1 MGMSEDN
8 RMSLDPSL
16 GAVRLAPI
24 LPGWDASPSARS
36 RLVIGLLSG
45 DGIGPE
51 VVGAA
56 RCVLAEI
63 ERHESHS
70 FEIREAPPG
79 EAGLSP
85 LMCEF
90 FSEIFAAGGAVLCGA
105 KGGRFVYE
113 LRAHFNLYCKL
124 VPIRPQAALRGIGVL
139 RPEATENVDVLI
151 IRENTAGLY
160 LGEYGFDVRDGR
172 RRAFHGFEY
181 SEVQV
186 ARIIQV
192 AIGAAQRRRRHLC
205 VVTKP
210 GGVPSISALWAEQ
223 AGLGANGSGVEL
235 RFLEVDTAAYQ
246 LLADAKAFDVVVAPN
261 MFGDV
266 LADGAALLLGSRGMS
281 CSANLGDGGRGVF
294 QTGHGAAY
302 DLAGSDR
309 ANPLGQIH
317 ALGLL
322 LRESFGLEQLALQ
335 LQAAIEDT
343 LAAGW
348 RTPDIAAP
356 GSRVVGTQQL
366 AEHVAVALG
375 ARLAPARQR
384 LAAVRS
390 LPVTR

>member
-1 MGMSEDN
+1 MSDDN
-8 RMSLDPSL
+8 RMSANHGV
-16 GAVRLAPI
+16 GASRLAPI
-24 LPGWDASPSARS
+24 LPGWDAQASAHGP
-36 RLVIGLLSG
+36 LLIGLLPG

-56 RCVLAEI
+56 RRVLAEI
-63 ERHESHS
+63 ERHEAYR
-70 FEIREAPPG
+70 FEICEAPVG
-79 EAGLSP
+79 ESGLSP
-85 LMCEF
+85 AMTGF
-90 FSEIFAAGGAVLCGA
+90 FAEIFADGGAVLCGA

-113 LRAHFNLYCKL
+113 LRAHFDLYCKF
-124 VPIRPQAALRGIGVL
+124 VPIRPQPALRGIGVL
-139 RPEATENVDVLI
+139 RPEATDQVDVLI

-160 LGEYGFDVRDGR
+160 LGEYGFDIRNGQ

-181 SEVQV
+181 SESQV

-192 AIGAAQRRRRHLC
+192 AVGAAQRRRGHLC

-246 LLADAKAFDVVVAPN
+246 LLADASAFDVVVAPN

-266 LADGAALLLGSRGMS
+266 LADGATLLLGSRGMS
-281 CSANLGDGGRGVF
+281 CSANLGDGGRGVY

-302 DLAGSDR
+302 DLAGTDR

-317 ALGLL
+317 ALALL
-322 LRESFGLEQLALQ
+322 LRESFGLESLALQ
-335 LQAAIEDT
+335 LQAAIEDA

-348 RTPDIAAP
+348 RTPDIAVP
-356 GSRVVGTQQL
+356 GSRIVGTQQL
-366 AEHVAVALG
+366 AEHVAATLG

-384 LAAVRS
+384 LAPVRS
-390 LPVTR
+390 LPASR

>member
-1 MGMSEDN
+1 M
-8 RMSLDPSL
+8 
-16 GAVRLAPI
+16 
-24 LPGWDASPSARS
+24 LPG
-36 RLVIGLLSG
+36 
-45 DGIGPE
+45 DGSGPE
-51 VVGAA
+51 VVNAA
-56 RCVLAEI
+56 RRVLAEI
-63 ERHESHS
+63 ERHGSHS
-70 FEIREAPPG
+70 FEIREAPLG
-79 EAGLSP
+79 EPGLSP
-85 LMCEF
+85 AMSGFFDEI
-90 FSEIFAAGGAVLCGA
+90 FSEGGAVLCGA

-113 LRAHFNLYCKL
+113 LRAQFDLYCKL
-124 VPIRPQAALRGIGVL
+124 VPIRPHPALRDVGVL
-139 RPEATENVDVLI
+139 RPEATDSVDVLI

-160 LGEYGFDVRDGR
+160 LGEYGFDVRAGQ
-172 RRAFHGFEY
+172 RRAFHNFEY
-181 SEVQV
+181 REAQV
-186 ARIIQV
+186 ARIVQV
-192 AIGAAQRRRRHLC
+192 AIGAARRRRGHLC

-246 LLADAKAFDVVVAPN
+246 LLADARAFDVVVAPN

-281 CSANLGDGGRGVF
+281 CSANLGDGGRGAY

-302 DLAGSDR
+302 DLAGTDR
-309 ANPLGQIH
+309 ANPLGQIQ

-348 RTPDIAAP
+348 RTPDIAAA

-366 AEHVAVALG
+366 AEHVAAALG

-384 LAAVRS
+384 LAPVRS